1 MPLPIAGEADVTVL
15 EAHPI
20 SIHGD
25 LYVDLALRTEGD
37 ETPTMV
43 RVPAHLFSFGGA
55 EPRLPVPGMRLV
67 VRVLLGQIDGV
78 RPSSEETA

>member
-1 MPLPIAGEADVTVL
+1 MPLPIAGEATVTVL

-25 LYVDLALRTEGD
+25 LYVDLAVLTEGD
-37 ETPTMV
+37 EAPTMV
-43 RVPAHLFSFGGA
+43 RVPAHLFSFEG
-55 EPRLPVPGMRLV
+55 EPPRLPAPGTRLV

-78 RPSSEETA
+78 RPASEETA